1 MLVQKI
7 VFSLDIINLVF
18 KCTGCPSKKINKSD
32 QWATDNPSSWLYKIK
47 SITVAKFKYKYHW
60 VIDAVLTCEDSVA
73 YHTIFF

>member
-1 MLVQKI
+1 MYWLPIQK
-7 VFSLDIINLVF
+7 
-18 KCTGCPSKKINKSD
+18 KKKKKSD